1 MHGLQYIPVPKS
13 PGDVSWKGL
22 KDVFWIKLR
31 EVCTSEQKLEE
42 VFIFRVA
49 VYRPDDKTTKCFLS
63 TGGNRRFWPLAQ
75 GYWLPGTKDIQALFF
90 DIVVAMMDWFIVHKK
105 G

>member
-1 MHGLQYIPVPKS
+1 
-13 PGDVSWKGL
+13 VSKNL
-22 KDVFWIKLR
+22 SKFSF
-31 EVCTSEQKLEE
+31 SEWQ
-42 VFIFRVA
+42 FIG
-49 VYRPDDKTTKCFLS
+49 PDDKTTKCFLS
-63 TGGNRRFWPLAQ
+63 TGGNRRFRPLAQ